1 MSDETER
8 RLLLITHHSSLIT
21 HHSQCFHL
29 KIKLLPS
36 TISHDGR
43 VSPEQRL
50 SCFVVDGRVAIDAG
64 SIAIGLA
71 DDERRT
77 VRDVILTHPHI
88 DHLATLPI
96 YVDDLFSFLDEP
108 VRIHATEEVCRL
120 IARDVF
126 NGTVYPPF
134 QDFDNGRTR
143 VMEFVPFRVGEEF
156 RVAHL
161 RVTAVPVRHIVP
173 TVGIVFTGGET
184 TVAFSSDTASTDE
197 FWQLVNRTPRVAALL
212 IEASFPNFLSKL
224 ADASG
229 HLTPEALGQELRKLK
244 HTDLDILAVHL
255 KPSFRLQLI
264 RELADLGLPRLSA
277 MEPGREYSW

>member
-1 MSDETER
+1 MPRWELVLTY
-8 RLLLITHHSSLIT
+8 HSSLIT
-21 HHSQCFHL
+21 HHLSLAL

-36 TISHDGR
+36 TIDHDGHA
-43 VSPEQRL
+43 SPEQRL

-64 SIAIGLA
+64 SIAIGLT
-71 DDERRT
+71 DEERRT
-77 VRDVILTHPHI
+77 VRDVIVTHPHM
-88 DHLATLPI
+88 DHVATLPI

-108 VRIHATEEVCRL
+108 LRVHATREVCDL
-120 IARDVF
+120 LVRDVF

-143 VMEFVPFRVGEEF
+143 VMEFVPFREGEEF

-161 RVTAVPVRHIVP
+161 TVTAVPVRHIVP
-173 TVGIVFTGGET
+173 TVGLVLTDGGT
-184 TVAFSSDTASTDE
+184 TLAFSSDTGATDE
-197 FWQLVNRTPRVAALL
+197 LWHLVNRTPRVAALL
-212 IEASFPNFLSKL
+212 VEASFPNSMSGL
-224 ADASG
+224 AEASG
-229 HLTPEALGQELRKLK
+229 HLTPEGLGRELRKLR

-264 RELADLGLPRLSA
+264 RELADLSVPRLSA